1 MQNLINLALVNI
13 AFYFCHQNIKNV
25 LVMQFEMSLTNP
37 PPPAPYNFFYFLMA
51 PNVIKMVEVAGTP

>member
-1 MQNLINLALVNI
+1 
-13 AFYFCHQNIKNV
+13 
-25 LVMQFEMSLTNP
+25 MQFEMSLTNPPP